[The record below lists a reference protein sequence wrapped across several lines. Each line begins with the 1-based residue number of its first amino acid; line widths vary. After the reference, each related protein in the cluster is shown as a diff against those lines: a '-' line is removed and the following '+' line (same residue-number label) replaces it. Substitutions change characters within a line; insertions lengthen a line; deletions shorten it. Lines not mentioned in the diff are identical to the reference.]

1 MKLNVLGLF
10 IFTQTALASNEFDNV
25 SLEELMD
32 VQVTSIT
39 KMPMSLNKSPVTAYV
54 ISQDEINRKGYRF
67 LTDILKNIPDF
78 HVANLAATEKA
89 TTEIYIR
96 GVFANDKIT
105 VLVDGIKI
113 KAPTGEPTTFFN
125 SMPLLDVKQVEI
137 SLGSASSIYG
147 ADAMLGTINLVTKSG
162 EDLNGF
168 KIKTTGGSQDTAEV
182 QVAAGKKI
190 NDDINVSLA
199 GSFHRSASENLKQ
212 NYPEIYGKLNKTDL
226 SEQNHNIHF
235 KANYKDLTVSYY
247 SVQNKNNNS
256 ISFNPVAPISYDY
269 SGKAFW
275 DITNQVANATYNLEI
290 NPFWQAKSSL
300 SYESTEL
307 SDESSYRAWNATA
320 PVSWFGDAIRFSE
333 TVAYLHG
340 DINWLNGIELSFL
353 NSQPKNQYTDL
364 SIPKYDVHY
373 QNYAVFSQLNYD
385 LTDNLTL
392 NGSVRMDADSRY
404 SPTVNPR
411 VGFSWQAIKTL
422 RFFGAWGTSYIAPS
436 PYLIYETW
444 NKTTDF
450 IFHRPNLNLQPE
462 NLETYEIGFNTELFK
477 NNTFKASGFYTN
489 GKNIVRVVNNVFTG
503 KPNSNDNLATSKSYG
518 FQIGD
523 SQSFNNGI
531 DADVNYTFTKG
542 EQDAEKLNKMVNM
555 THVPEHMIKSNV
567 TYSLDNL
574 TLRFTGRWFDKIGTH
589 ESNLLYKGQSMHGT
603 TIFDTNLHY
612 AFPLNMA
619 EFSIDLGVNNL
630 LDTKYYTVGVN
641 DNFAVIPLPDGNV
654 LSGGLSRLP
663 QETRR
668 LYFTVGF
675 SY

>member
-67 LTDILKNIPDF
+67 LTDILKNVPDF

-256 ISFNPVAPISYDY
+256 ISFNPAAPISYDY

-462 NLETYEIGFNTELFK
+462 NLETYEMGFNAELFK
-477 NNTFKASGFYTN
+477 NNMFKASGFYTN

-518 FQIGD
+518 FQVGD

-555 THVPEHMIKSNV
+555 TNVPEHMIKSNV

-641 DNFAVIPLPDGNV
+641 DNFAVIPLPDGNA

>member
-1 MKLNVLGLF
+1 MKLNVFWLF
-10 IFTQTALASNEFDNV
+10 IFTQTALASSEFDNV

-67 LTDILKNIPDF
+67 LTDILKNVPDF
-78 HVANLAATEKA
+78 HVVNLGVTEKA

-113 KAPTGEPTTFFN
+113 KAPTGEPTTFF
-125 SMPLLDVKQVEI
+125 SIMPLLDVKQVEI

-247 SVQNKNNNS
+247 RLQNKNNNS
-256 ISFNPVAPISYDY
+256 ISFNPAAPISYDY

-320 PVSWFGDAIRFSE
+320 PVSWLGDAIRFSE

-364 SIPKYDVHY
+364 SIPKYNVHY

-404 SPTVNPR
+404 SPTFNPR

-462 NLETYEIGFNTELFK
+462 NLETYEMGFNAEPFK

-518 FQIGD
+518 FQVGD
-523 SQSFNNGI
+523 SQNFNNGV
-531 DADVNYTFTKG
+531 DADFNYTFTKG
-542 EQDAEKLNKMVNM
+542 EQDAEKLNKMVDM
-555 THVPEHMIKSNV
+555 TNVPEHMIKSNV

-641 DNFAVIPLPDGNV
+641 DNFAVIPLPDGNA